1 MTYQESPVPHTQ
13 TSTMAIISLVAG
25 ILAVICTILFC
36 LPCTLI
42 LAFIFS
48 LAAAVLGFISLSQ
61 IKNSEGALTGRG
73 LAIGGLIAGLVSL
86 VGAILLSFIGIGLS
100 LPAFLIPL
108 LESSY

>member
-1 MTYQESPVPHTQ
+1 
-13 TSTMAIISLVAG
+13 
-25 ILAVICTILFC
+25 
-36 LPCTLI
+36 
-42 LAFIFS
+42 
-48 LAAAVLGFISLSQ
+48 
-61 IKNSEGALTGRG
+61 